1 MSPAVASLIVAGMAI
16 CLASCATPD
25 RTGYRIAADHHAKS
39 AQIARDGVAAD
50 EAAAQSFA
58 AQGDR
63 SAASHAE
70 EFRKPVQESIS
81 VRTVPGQ
88 QGSLVEP
95 MVAVIIASV
104 ITAELPD

>member
-63 SAASHAE
+63 SAASQAE
-70 EFRKPVQESIS
+70 ESASQFRRAYRSEQFQANKDRWLSQWWP
-81 VRTVPGQ
+81 
-88 QGSLVEP
+88 SL
-95 MVAVIIASV
+95 S
-104 ITAELPD
+104 LP